1 MKLQSSLAKII
12 SKYKFSSGI
21 KLSVDVDPI
30 NFNYPRKK
38 GLFAESATWSH
49 QGHMLFRAWFLNNLQ
64 HYRGTKLSKDTGFSI
79 TSAERYSLALFELSE
94 ENNLLSQIEEQSSS
108 ILNLIGQSEDF
119 SNLIKDPTTSQE
131 DLLKV
136 INTISEINKFESL
149 FKNFLS
155 FLIQKRRFFFIE
167 RILKSFIEICSR
179 KRGELKA
186 ELKSAKQLSNEEIVK
201 ITEELTKNFNS
212 KIKLNYKHDE
222 SLIGGLVV
230 QVGSTMVDTSI
241 KNKLQ
246 QIENRMT
253 EA

>member
-1 MKLQSSLAKII
+1 
-12 SKYKFSSGI
+12 
-21 KLSVDVDPI
+21 
-30 NFNYPRKK
+30 
-38 GLFAESATWSH
+38 
-49 QGHMLFRAWFLNNLQ
+49 MLFRAWFLNNLQ

-94 ENNLLSQIEEQSSS
+94 ENNLLSQIEDQSSS
-108 ILNLIGQSEDF
+108 ILNLIEQSEDF

-131 DLLKV
+131 NLLKV
-136 INTISEINKFESL
+136 INTISENNKFESL

-186 ELKSAKQLSNEEIVK
+186 ELKSAKELSNEEIAK
-201 ITEELTKNFNS
+201 ITEELTKNFSS

-246 QIENRMT
+246 QIENRMI

>member
-1 MKLQSSLAKII
+1 
-12 SKYKFSSGI
+12 
-21 KLSVDVDPI
+21 
-30 NFNYPRKK
+30 
-38 GLFAESATWSH
+38 
-49 QGHMLFRAWFLNNLQ
+49 MLFRAWFLNNLQ

-94 ENNLLSQIEEQSSS
+94 ENNLLSQIEDQSSS
-108 ILNLIGQSEDF
+108 ILNLIEQSEDF

-136 INTISEINKFESL
+136 INTISENNKFESL

-186 ELKSAKQLSNEEIVK
+186 ELKSAKELSNEEITK
-201 ITEELTKNFNS
+201 ITEELTKNFSS

-246 QIENRMT
+246 QIESRMI

>member
-1 MKLQSSLAKII
+1 
-12 SKYKFSSGI
+12 
-21 KLSVDVDPI
+21 
-30 NFNYPRKK
+30 
-38 GLFAESATWSH
+38 
-49 QGHMLFRAWFLNNLQ
+49 MLFRAWFLNNLQ

-94 ENNLLSQIEEQSSS
+94 ENNLLSQIEVQSSS
-108 ILNLIGQSEDF
+108 ILNLIEQSEDF

-136 INTISEINKFESL
+136 INKISENNKFESL
-149 FKNFLS
+149 FRNFLS

-186 ELKSAKQLSNEEIVK
+186 ELKSAKDLSSEEIAK
-201 ITEELTKNFNS
+201 ITDELTKNFSS

-230 QVGSTMVDTSI
+230 QVGSTMVDNSI

-246 QIENRMT
+246 QIEKRMI

>member
-1 MKLQSSLAKII
+1 
-12 SKYKFSSGI
+12 
-21 KLSVDVDPI
+21 
-30 NFNYPRKK
+30 
-38 GLFAESATWSH
+38 
-49 QGHMLFRAWFLNNLQ
+49 MLFRAWFLNNLQ

-94 ENNLLSQIEEQSSS
+94 ENNLLSQIEDQSSS
-108 ILNLIGQSEDF
+108 ILNLIEQSEDF

-131 DLLKV
+131 DLLRV
-136 INTISEINKFESL
+136 INTISENNKFESL

-186 ELKSAKQLSNEEIVK
+186 ELKSAKELSNEEIAK
-201 ITEELTKNFNS
+201 ITEELTKNFSS

-246 QIENRMT
+246 QIENRMI

>member
-1 MKLQSSLAKII
+1 
-12 SKYKFSSGI
+12 
-21 KLSVDVDPI
+21 
-30 NFNYPRKK
+30 
-38 GLFAESATWSH
+38 
-49 QGHMLFRAWFLNNLQ
+49 MLFRAWFLNNLQ

-94 ENNLLSQIEEQSSS
+94 ENNLLSRIEDQSSS
-108 ILNLIGQSEDF
+108 ILNLIEQSEDF

-136 INTISEINKFESL
+136 INTISVNNKFESL

-186 ELKSAKQLSNEEIVK
+186 ELKSAKELSNEEIAK
-201 ITEELTKNFNS
+201 ITEELTKNFSS

-246 QIENRMT
+246 QIENRMI

>member
-1 MKLQSSLAKII
+1 
-12 SKYKFSSGI
+12 
-21 KLSVDVDPI
+21 
-30 NFNYPRKK
+30 
-38 GLFAESATWSH
+38 
-49 QGHMLFRAWFLNNLQ
+49 MLFRAWFLNNLQ

-94 ENNLLSQIEEQSSS
+94 ENNLLSQIEDQSSS
-108 ILNLIGQSEDF
+108 ILNLIDQSEDF

-136 INTISEINKFESL
+136 INTISENNKFESL

-186 ELKSAKQLSNEEIVK
+186 ELKSAKQLSNEEIAK
-201 ITEELTKNFNS
+201 ITEELTKNFSS

-246 QIENRMT
+246 QIENKMI